1 MTRSDRHPGRKAMK
15 KAIKTGIVP
24 FEAHLEE
31 CPACRKEFDL
41 LREFPVSGQPPLRK
55 PSTQAVDRF
64 AAIPLLYKNSKNVRH
79 IAGAVTFDSW
89 SQQPLA
95 QLRDAGVGL
104 TRRICLEAGSTR
116 LEIMAERKR
125 DGWEFV
131 ARVYEAERVSSEYV
145 LRVGRQK
152 LLPRSQ
158 GFFHW
163 SSKRAPKVLR
173 LASNGVEIDFEGLKW
188 L

>member
-1 MTRSDRHPGRKAMK
+1 MK

-31 CPACRKEFDL
+31 CPACRKEFDI
-41 LREFPVSGQPPLRK
+41 LREFPISGQTPLRK
-55 PSTQAVDRF
+55 PSAQAVDRF
-64 AAIPLLYKNSKNVRH
+64 AAIPLLYKNTGNARH

-95 QLRDAGVGL
+95 QLRDAGIGL
-104 TRRICLEAGSTR
+104 TRRICLEAGNTR
-116 LEIMAERKR
+116 LEIMAEQKR

-131 ARVYEAERVSSEYV
+131 ARVYQAEKVSSEYI

-163 SSKRAPKVLR
+163 SSKRAPRILR
-173 LASNGVEIDFEGLKW
+173 LASDGVEIDFEGLKW